1 MFKRKKKIVDEV
13 NSNPSNAKV
22 IRYSYKDI
30 LKNRLKEISA
40 MLIMAF
46 LWMLRLAFIPSVL
59 ISGTTLFSTNIIPSI
74 AAQIYNYTG
83 LTEESLLVDQ
93 FAFFYLPMF
102 SFVFIFGTVVAIS
115 VCFVQY
121 RFWKNCGVWINYW
134 YGKTGIRNPFKR
146 DVK

>member
-30 LKNRLKEISA
+30 FKNRLKEISA

-46 LWMLRLAFIPSVL
+46 LWMLRLAFIPSIL

-83 LTEESLLVDQ
+83 LTEESLMVDQ

-102 SFVFIFGTVVAIS
+102 SFVFIFGTVVAIG

-121 RFWKNCGVWINYW
+121 RFWKKCGVWIKYW

-146 DVK
+146 DAK